1 VTVRDVYGHVL
12 AAVTLTLLVALAAVV
27 LYAVA
32 ARTAGSSPIWYDEVA
47 SVMLAWLSFL
57 GAALAAL
64 RHAHLNFET
73 LLVSRAL
80 PLRRALFVIGEL
92 VFVAV
97 FLLLAWAGWRI
108 LEIFGDEAL
117 TSLRFVPLSLV
128 HSVVPIGAL
137 LMIVSRLFVMR
148 DNWQRVMS
156 GRDAEADEIAEEIA
170 RARAELLKQG
180 AAPK

>member
-1 VTVRDVYGHVL
+1 MTVRDAYGHALSV
-12 AAVTLTLLVALAAVV
+12 VTLTLLVLLAAVV

-64 RHAHLNFET
+64 RHAHLNFES
-73 LLVSRAL
+73 LLVTRAL
-80 PLRRALFVIGEL
+80 ALRKTMFVFGEI

-97 FLLLAWAGWRI
+97 FVLMAWAGWRI
-108 LEIFGDEAL
+108 LDIFGDETL
-117 TSLRFVPLSLV
+117 TSLRFVPLALV
-128 HSVVPIGAL
+128 HSVVPVGSA
-137 LMIVSRLFVMR
+137 LMIVSRVLVMR

-156 GRDAEADEIAEEIA
+156 GRDAESDEIAEEIA
-170 RARAELLKQG
+170 RAEAELLKRG
-180 AAPK
+180 TEPK

>member
-1 VTVRDVYGHVL
+1 MSVRDVYGHAL
-12 AAVTLTLLVALAAVV
+12 AVITLTLLVALAVVV

-64 RHAHLNFET
+64 KHAHLNFET

-80 PLRRALFVIGEL
+80 PLRKALFVFGEI

-97 FLLLAWAGWRI
+97 FLLMAWAGWRI
-108 LEIFGDEAL
+108 LEIFGDETL
-117 TSLRFVPLSLV
+117 TSLRFVPLWLV
-128 HSVVPIGAL
+128 HSVVPIGAI
-137 LMIVSRLFVMR
+137 LMIVSRLLVIK

-156 GRDAEADEIAEEIA
+156 GRDAESDEIAEEIA
-170 RARAELLKQG
+170 RSQAELRKQVSR
-180 AAPK
+180 P